1 MLLGWNT
8 LIVPS
13 GKSKDCSHTRKT
25 FSMMYTYQRAW
36 LLYSVKDI
44 RKVALYRKLE
54 IRWRIRWQNRQ
65 LPAMAG
71 LVLKFVQKSIGLR
84 LVTFIV

>member
-1 MLLGWNT
+1 MKD
-8 LIVPS
+8 VS
-13 GKSKDCSHTRKT
+13 G
-25 FSMMYTYQRAW
+25 
-36 LLYSVKDI
+36 
-44 RKVALYRKLE
+44 
-54 IRWRIRWQNRQ
+54 QNRQ